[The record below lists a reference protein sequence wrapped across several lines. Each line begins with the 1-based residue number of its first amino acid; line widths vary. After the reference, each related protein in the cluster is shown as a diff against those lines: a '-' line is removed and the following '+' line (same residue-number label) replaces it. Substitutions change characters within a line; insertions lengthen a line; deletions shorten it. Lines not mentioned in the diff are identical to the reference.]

1 MVVDDD
7 PENNLSLK
15 VGLEELDQSFE
26 VICAESGSQL
36 FKFLNEKEIPDLVLL
51 DIMMP
56 NISGWEVFGKLK
68 KNPEWQKIP
77 VIFLTA
83 RSDQMAK
90 NAGES
95 PDLIVAQVLAS
106 EKNVGW
112 DFRER
117 KITDLIGSGIIDP
130 VKVTRIALENA
141 ASCAGT
147 LITTNYG
154 IIQTG

>member
-1 MVVDDD
+1 MKKKIMVVDDD

-26 VICAESGSQL
+26 VICAESGSQ
-36 FKFLNEKEIPDLVLL
+36 FFQFLNEKELPDLVLL

-56 NISGWEVFGKLK
+56 NISGWEVFGELK

-90 NAGES
+90 NAGNFLGE
-95 PDLIVAQVLAS
+95 DYI
-106 EKNVGW
+106 EKPYELEEVKNRI
-112 DFRER
+112 D
-117 KITDLIGSGIIDP
+117 KILNKI
-130 VKVTRIALENA
+130 K
-141 ASCAGT
+141 
-147 LITTNYG
+147 
-154 IIQTG
+154 

>member
-26 VICAESGSQL
+26 VICAESGSQF
-36 FKFLNEKEIPDLVLL
+36 FKFLNEKELPDLVLL

-56 NISGWEVFGKLK
+56 QISGWEVFGELK

-83 RSDQMAK
+83 RSDHMAK
-90 NAGES
+90 NAGFFLGE
-95 PDLIVAQVLAS
+95 DYI
-106 EKNVGW
+106 EKPYELEEVKNRI
-112 DFRER
+112 D
-117 KITDLIGSGIIDP
+117 KILNKI
-130 VKVTRIALENA
+130 K
-141 ASCAGT
+141 
-147 LITTNYG
+147 
-154 IIQTG
+154 